1 MCERCSCSS
10 PIKELFLLNFREQLC
25 GVILL
30 QYGELVFPFQVS
42 GAGMNLSSLTEHLLL
57 AVLLT
62 VHRKSFG
69 ISIEEETTGTRN

>member
-1 MCERCSCSS
+1 
-10 PIKELFLLNFREQLC
+10 
-25 GVILL
+25 
-30 QYGELVFPFQVS
+30 
-42 GAGMNLSSLTEHLLL
+42 MNLSSLTEHLLL